1 MKKYLLTLLLAIGFS
16 SCYVYDEV
24 RVSSTPQPRF
34 YQYHSWDPIYGYPYY
49 YYRSP
54 QTIVVVPR
62 QPKVRVI
69 QEPRRNA
76 FGPTAP
82 PSAPRGPRPQQ
93 APIRTFPKKD
103 DKK

>member
-1 MKKYLLTLLLAIGFS
+1 MKRYLLSFLLVIGFS

-24 RVSSTPQPRF
+24 RVNSAPQPRF
-34 YQYHSWDPIYGYPYY
+34 YWDPIYGYPHYY
-49 YYRSP
+49 YTRP
-54 QTIVVVPR
+54 QTIIVVPR

-93 APIRTFPKKD
+93 APIRTFPKRD